1 MIVTYHGENYIKLSA
16 GDTTLSINP
25 ISKESGKK
33 TTKFGADICL
43 MSCNLDTMNG
53 VDFANNSGKN
63 AFLLHSPGEYEV
75 KGITIKGIQTKF
87 GEKINTIFT
96 FTFDNIKVCILG
108 AINEKLES
116 DIKDQIGDVDMLFV
130 PVCEDKEKTFLNPKD
145 AVYVANSLN
154 AKVVIPVGYDEKSLP
169 TFLKESGS
177 VGLQPVEKL
186 TIKKKEVDSKDGEV
200 VYLMEI

>member
-1 MIVTYHGENYIKLSA
+1 MIVTYHGENYIKLTA
-16 GDTTLSINP
+16 GDTTFSINP

-33 TTKFGADICL
+33 VTKFGADICL
-43 MSCNLDTMNG
+43 VSCDLPVLNG
-53 VDFANNSGKN
+53 VDVASNAAKS

-75 KGITIKGIQTKF
+75 KGISIKGIQTKF

-96 FTFDNIKVCILG
+96 FTFDNIKVCVLG
-108 AINEKLES
+108 VLNERLAA

-130 PVCEDKEKTFLNPKD
+130 PVCEDKDKTYLNPKD

-154 AKVVIPVGYDEKSLP
+154 AKIVIPVGYDEKSLP
-169 TFLKESGS
+169 IFMKESGS

-186 TIKKKEVDSKDGEV
+186 TVKKKDVDAKDGEV
-200 VYLMEI
+200 VVLMEI